1 MTEINKQPWLDEPN
15 EMEFEHCGLKCKIL
29 RVLTIGHLCGYVGI
43 PENHRFYK
51 KSYDDLNE
59 INELE
64 VHGGLNFAGK
74 INAKDG
80 LWFFGFDAAHCGD
93 LIPFMPPGPFRSSIY
108 ESQEYRDISFMEKE
122 CEKLAEF
129 LAKEQK

>member
-1 MTEINKQPWLDEPN
+1 MTEINKQPWLEEPDEV
-15 EMEFEHCGLKCKIL
+15 EFEHCGLKCKIL
-29 RVLTIGHLCGYVGI
+29 RVKTLGHLCGYVGI

-64 VHGGLNFAGK
+64 VHGGLTFSDTIGN
-74 INAKDG
+74 DG
-80 LWFFGFDAAHCGD
+80 LWYFGFDAAHGCD
-93 LIPFMPPGPFRSSIY
+93 LTPFMPLSSFRSSTN
-108 ESQEYRDISFMEKE
+108 ESREYRDMNYMKKE

-129 LAKEQK
+129 LSKEPK